1 MFPQLIGPLMMK
13 TPLQGGHTLVHA
25 AISRDA
31 VSDDRDASEGLY
43 FDNGR
48 AKRTSAFTSD
58 VRNQEKLWRKTMEML
73 GMKDFFSEA
82 Q

>member
-1 MFPQLIGPLMMK
+1 MGPILMK
-13 TPLQGGHTLVHA
+13 TAKQGGHTLVHA

-31 VSDDRDASEGLY
+31 EGKGGAY

-58 VRNQEKLWRKTMEML
+58 RANQERLWTKTMEML
-73 GMKDFFSEA
+73 SMREF
-82 Q
+82 